1 MTLAAL
7 RVDDEAAL
15 PSLPEKESASMPDV
29 RVVVTCS
36 LLIEQDEK
44 LLLVQEADP
53 DIYGLWN
60 QPAGHVEPGETFE
73 QCALREARE
82 ETGCDVE
89 LVGLQ
94 GIYYDIAAGDEDLNI
109 CFLARPLGAARY
121 SLADDILQARW
132 FSREE
137 VQAFPREQLRH
148 ARALR
153 RLEDW
158 LAGKAFPLEVV
169 TRLPARQFEA

>member
-1 MTLAAL
+1 ML
-7 RVDDEAAL
+7 V
-15 PSLPEKESASMPDV
+15 K
-29 RVVVTCS
+29 VTCS
-36 LLIEQDEK
+36 LVIEEAGR

-53 DIYGLWN
+53 DIYQLWN

-82 ETGCDVE
+82 ETGYDVE
-89 LVGLQ
+89 LIGIQ
-94 GIYYDIAAGDEDLNI
+94 GVYYDVAAGDEDINI
-109 CFLARPLGAARY
+109 CFRARPLGEPRY
-121 SLADDILQARW
+121 PLADDVLGTRW
-132 FSREE
+132 FSRDELL
-137 VQAFPREQLRH
+137 AFPREQLRH

-169 TRLPARQFEA
+169 ANVPVK

>member
-1 MTLAAL
+1 
-7 RVDDEAAL
+7 
-15 PSLPEKESASMPDV
+15 MPDV
-29 RVVVTCS
+29 RMVVTCS
-36 LLIEQDEK
+36 LVIEQDEK

-73 QCALREARE
+73 ACALREARE
-82 ETGCDVE
+82 ETGYDVE
-89 LVGLQ
+89 LIGLQ
-94 GIYYDIAAGDEDLNI
+94 SIYYDIAAGDEDLNI
-109 CFLARPLGAARY
+109 CFLARPLGEARY
-121 SLADDILQARW
+121 PLADDVLGTRW

-137 VQAFPREQLRH
+137 LLAFPREHLRH

-169 TRLPARQFEA
+169 TRLPARLA

>member
-1 MTLAAL
+1 
-7 RVDDEAAL
+7 
-15 PSLPEKESASMPDV
+15 MPDV
-29 RVVVTCS
+29 RLTVTCS
-36 LLIEQDEK
+36 LVIEQDGR

-73 QCALREARE
+73 ACALREARE
-82 ETGCDVE
+82 ETGCEVE
-89 LVGLQ
+89 LLGLQ
-94 GIYYDIAAGDEDLNI
+94 GIYYDIAAGDEDINI
-109 CFLARPLGAARY
+109 CFRARPLGEARY
-121 SLADDILQARW
+121 PLADDVLGTRW

-137 VQAFPREQLRH
+137 LLAFPREHLRH

-158 LAGKAFPLEVV
+158 LAGKIFPLEVV

>member
-1 MTLAAL
+1 
-7 RVDDEAAL
+7 
-15 PSLPEKESASMPDV
+15 MPDV
-29 RVVVTCS
+29 LLTVTCS
-36 LLIEQDEK
+36 LVIEQDGR

-82 ETGCDVE
+82 ETGYEVE
-89 LVGLQ
+89 LTGVQ
-94 GIYYDIAAGDEDLNI
+94 AIYYDVAAGDADINI
-109 CFLARPLGAARY
+109 CFRARPLGEGPRHA
-121 SLADDILQARW
+121 LEPDVLGARW
-132 FSREE
+132 YSRAELE
-137 VQAFPREQLRH
+137 NFPREQLRH

-158 LAGKAFPLEVV
+158 LAGKMFPLEIISHTPV
-169 TRLPARQFEA
+169 R

>member
-1 MTLAAL
+1 
-7 RVDDEAAL
+7 
-15 PSLPEKESASMPDV
+15 MPDV
-29 RVVVTCS
+29 MPVVTCS
-36 LLIEQDEK
+36 LVIEQDGR

-82 ETGCDVE
+82 ETGYDVE
-89 LVGLQ
+89 LTGVQ
-94 GIYYDIAAGDEDLNI
+94 AVYYDVAEGNADLNI
-109 CFLARPLGAARY
+109 CFRAHPLGDGPRYPLEPDVLAARWY
-121 SLADDILQARW
+121 T
-132 FSREE
+132 REE
-137 VQAFPREQLRH
+137 LLAFPREKLRH
-148 ARALR
+148 ARTVL

-169 TRLPARQFEA
+169 ARSRLR

>member
-1 MTLAAL
+1 
-7 RVDDEAAL
+7 
-15 PSLPEKESASMPDV
+15 MPDV
-29 RVVVTCS
+29 RMTVTCS
-36 LLIEQDEK
+36 LVIEQAAR

-60 QPAGHVEPGETFE
+60 QPAGHMEPGETFE

-82 ETGCDVE
+82 ETGYDVE

-94 GIYYDIAAGDEDLNI
+94 GMYYDIVAGDEDINV
-109 CFLARPLGAARY
+109 CFRARPIGEPRYPLEPDVLG
-121 SLADDILQARW
+121 ARW
-132 FSREE
+132 FSRDELI
-137 VQAFPREQLRH
+137 AFPREQLRH

-158 LAGKAFPLEVV
+158 LAGKAFPLDVLTHLP
-169 TRLPARQFEA
+169 TRLG

>member
-1 MTLAAL
+1 M
-7 RVDDEAAL
+7 
-15 PSLPEKESASMPDV
+15 SDV
-29 RVVVTCS
+29 RLTVTCS
-36 LLIEQDEK
+36 LVVEREGK

-53 DIYGLWN
+53 EIYGLWN

-73 QCALREARE
+73 ACALREARE
-82 ETGCDVE
+82 ETGYDVE

-94 GIYYDIAAGDEDLNI
+94 AIYYNVAAGDEDINI
-109 CFLARPLGAARY
+109 CFRARPIGEARY
-121 SLADDILQARW
+121 PLEPDVLGTRW

-137 VQAFPREQLRH
+137 LLAFPREQLRH

-158 LAGKAFPLEVV
+158 LAGRMFPLEVLIQSPL
-169 TRLPARQFEA
+169 RLSNG